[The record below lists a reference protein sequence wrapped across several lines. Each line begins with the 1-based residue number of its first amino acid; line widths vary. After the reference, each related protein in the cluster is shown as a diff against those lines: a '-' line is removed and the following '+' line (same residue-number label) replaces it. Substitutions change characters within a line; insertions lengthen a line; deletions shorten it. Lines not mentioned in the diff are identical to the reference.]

1 MKKINLYV
9 FIQII
14 KSCTLVFFIFVSIA
28 WLLQISRLFSYL
40 NNLQIDFVN
49 VLFLSFFLIPNLI
62 NVTLPFIIIFGL
74 IIAFI
79 KFDKDKEIIAIFS
92 LGLSIKEI
100 LKPFFLISI
109 IAIFLYLFLNL
120 FFSPYIYDKYK
131 QKEFDLRNSI
141 NLDNINISNFIQLD
155 ENLILDF
162 SKKEDVFEDVFIRFI
177 GENENIVFAKKA
189 RIIKEPKKFI
199 FNLSEGFKL
208 SFMNNKIEKLEFE
221 NYKLN
226 FPLRNEN
233 IYNNKLLFCLKPNI
247 KPLTIEN
254 RNNTISTNIN
264 ELELIAG
271 YSFKLVVSGSLIKL
285 IELDAS
291 GIETDSTTIGSISDV
306 DGDSNFTLEIADID
320 CKEEFANYFCV
331 DILTHIFTTV
341 PEYHN

>member
-14 KSCTLVFFIFVSIA
+14 KSCTLVFFIFISIA

-109 IAIFLYLFLNL
+109 ITIFLYLFLNL

-226 FPLRNEN
+226 FPLKNEN
-233 IYNNKLLFCLKPNI
+233 NYNNYDKNTLTLFNLIKYKDYKSMIEKMFDTLILLTVIIFFYFNNI
-247 KPLTIEN
+247 KDN
-254 RNNTISTNIN
+254 KFSIN
-264 ELELIAG
+264 
-271 YSFKLVVSGSLIKL
+271 
-285 IELDAS
+285 
-291 GIETDSTTIGSISDV
+291 
-306 DGDSNFTLEIADID
+306 
-320 CKEEFANYFCV
+320 
-331 DILTHIFTTV
+331 HIFI
-341 PEYHN
+341 YLFLSILIIIFQNIIKNLDFSLQFSFLLNIINFSIIYLFMLINKFKFK

>member
-14 KSCTLVFFIFVSIA
+14 KSCTLVFFIFISIA

-120 FFSPYIYDKYK
+120 FFSPYIYGKYK

-208 SFMNNKIEKLEFE
+208 SFINNKIEKLEFE

-226 FPLRNEN
+226 FPLKNEN
-233 IYNNKLLFCLKPNI
+233 NYNNYDKNTLTLFNLIKNKDYNSMIERMFDTLILLTVIIFFYFNNI
-247 KPLTIEN
+247 KDN
-254 RNNTISTNIN
+254 KFSIN
-264 ELELIAG
+264 
-271 YSFKLVVSGSLIKL
+271 
-285 IELDAS
+285 
-291 GIETDSTTIGSISDV
+291 
-306 DGDSNFTLEIADID
+306 
-320 CKEEFANYFCV
+320 
-331 DILTHIFTTV
+331 HIFI
-341 PEYHN
+341 YLFLSILIIIFQNIIKNLDFSLQFSFLLNIINFSIIYLFMLINKFKFK

>member
-109 IAIFLYLFLNL
+109 ITIFLYLFLNL

-162 SKKEDVFEDVFIRFI
+162 SKKEDVFEDVFIKFI

-226 FPLRNEN
+226 FPLKNEN
-233 IYNNKLLFCLKPNI
+233 NYNNYDKNTLTLFNLIKYKDYKSLIERMFDTLILLTVIIFFYFNNI
-247 KPLTIEN
+247 KDN
-254 RNNTISTNIN
+254 KFSIN
-264 ELELIAG
+264 
-271 YSFKLVVSGSLIKL
+271 
-285 IELDAS
+285 
-291 GIETDSTTIGSISDV
+291 
-306 DGDSNFTLEIADID
+306 
-320 CKEEFANYFCV
+320 
-331 DILTHIFTTV
+331 HIFI
-341 PEYHN
+341 YLFLSILIIIFQNIIKNLDFSLQFSFLLNIINFSIIYLFMLINKFKFK

>member
-14 KSCTLVFFIFVSIA
+14 KSCTLVFFIFISIA

-141 NLDNINISNFIQLD
+141 NLNNINISNFIQLD

-226 FPLRNEN
+226 FPLKNEN
-233 IYNNKLLFCLKPNI
+233 KYNNYDKNALTLFNLIKYRDYKSMIEKMFDTLILLTVIIFFYFNNI
-247 KPLTIEN
+247 KDN
-254 RNNTISTNIN
+254 KFSIN
-264 ELELIAG
+264 
-271 YSFKLVVSGSLIKL
+271 
-285 IELDAS
+285 
-291 GIETDSTTIGSISDV
+291 
-306 DGDSNFTLEIADID
+306 
-320 CKEEFANYFCV
+320 
-331 DILTHIFTTV
+331 HIFIYLFLSV
-341 PEYHN
+341 LIIIFQNIIKNLDFSLQFSFLLNIINFSIIYLFMLINKFKFK

>member
-1 MKKINLYV
+1 M
-9 FIQII
+9 
-14 KSCTLVFFIFVSIA
+14 
-28 WLLQISRLFSYL
+28 
-40 NNLQIDFVN
+40 
-49 VLFLSFFLIPNLI
+49 SFFLIPNLI

-109 IAIFLYLFLNL
+109 ITIFLYLFLNL

-162 SKKEDVFEDVFIRFI
+162 SKKKDVFEDVFIRFI

-226 FPLRNEN
+226 FPLKNEN
-233 IYNNKLLFCLKPNI
+233 NYNNYDKNTLTLFNLIKYKDYKSMIERMFDTLILLTVIIFFYFNNI
-247 KPLTIEN
+247 KDN
-254 RNNTISTNIN
+254 KFSIN
-264 ELELIAG
+264 
-271 YSFKLVVSGSLIKL
+271 
-285 IELDAS
+285 
-291 GIETDSTTIGSISDV
+291 
-306 DGDSNFTLEIADID
+306 
-320 CKEEFANYFCV
+320 
-331 DILTHIFTTV
+331 HIFIYLFLSV
-341 PEYHN
+341 LIIIFQNIIKNLDFSLQFSFLLNIINFSIIYLFMLINKFKFK

>member
-14 KSCTLVFFIFVSIA
+14 KSCTLVFFIFISIA

-109 IAIFLYLFLNL
+109 ITIFLYLFLNL

-226 FPLRNEN
+226 FPLKNEN
-233 IYNNKLLFCLKPNI
+233 NYNNYDKNTLTLFNLIKYKDYKSMIERMFDTLILLTVIIFFYFNNI
-247 KPLTIEN
+247 KDN
-254 RNNTISTNIN
+254 KFS
-264 ELELIAG
+264 
-271 YSFKLVVSGSLIKL
+271 IK
-285 IELDAS
+285 
-291 GIETDSTTIGSISDV
+291 
-306 DGDSNFTLEIADID
+306 
-320 CKEEFANYFCV
+320 
-331 DILTHIFTTV
+331 HIFI
-341 PEYHN
+341 YLFLSILIIIFQNIIKNLDFSLQFSFLLNIINFSIIYLFMLINKFKFK

>member
-14 KSCTLVFFIFVSIA
+14 KSCTLVFFIFISIA

-40 NNLQIDFVN
+40 SNLKIDFVN

-109 IAIFLYLFLNL
+109 ITIFLYLFLNL
-120 FFSPYIYDKYK
+120 FFSPYIYGKYK

-226 FPLRNEN
+226 FPLKNEN
-233 IYNNKLLFCLKPNI
+233 NYNNYDKNTLTLFNLIKYKDYKSMIERMFDTLILLTVIIFFYFNNI
-247 KPLTIEN
+247 KDN
-254 RNNTISTNIN
+254 KFSIN
-264 ELELIAG
+264 
-271 YSFKLVVSGSLIKL
+271 
-285 IELDAS
+285 
-291 GIETDSTTIGSISDV
+291 
-306 DGDSNFTLEIADID
+306 
-320 CKEEFANYFCV
+320 
-331 DILTHIFTTV
+331 HIFI
-341 PEYHN
+341 YLFLSILIIIFQNIIKNLDFSLQFSFLLNIINFSIIYLFMLINKFKFK

>member
-14 KSCTLVFFIFVSIA
+14 KSCTLVFFIFISIA

-109 IAIFLYLFLNL
+109 ITIFLYLFLNL

-226 FPLRNEN
+226 FPLKNEN
-233 IYNNKLLFCLKPNI
+233 NYNNYDKNTLTLFNLIKYKDYNSMIERMFDTLILLTVIIFFYFNNI
-247 KPLTIEN
+247 KDN
-254 RNNTISTNIN
+254 KFSIN
-264 ELELIAG
+264 
-271 YSFKLVVSGSLIKL
+271 
-285 IELDAS
+285 
-291 GIETDSTTIGSISDV
+291 
-306 DGDSNFTLEIADID
+306 
-320 CKEEFANYFCV
+320 
-331 DILTHIFTTV
+331 HIFI
-341 PEYHN
+341 YLFLSILIIIFQNIIKNLD

>member
-14 KSCTLVFFIFVSIA
+14 KSCTLVFFIFISIA

-141 NLDNINISNFIQLD
+141 NLNNINISNFIQID

-226 FPLRNEN
+226 FPLKNEN
-233 IYNNKLLFCLKPNI
+233 NYNNYDKNTLTLFNLIKYKDYKSMIERMFDTLILLTVIIFFYFNNI
-247 KPLTIEN
+247 KDN
-254 RNNTISTNIN
+254 KFSIN
-264 ELELIAG
+264 
-271 YSFKLVVSGSLIKL
+271 
-285 IELDAS
+285 
-291 GIETDSTTIGSISDV
+291 
-306 DGDSNFTLEIADID
+306 
-320 CKEEFANYFCV
+320 
-331 DILTHIFTTV
+331 HIFI
-341 PEYHN
+341 YLFLSILIIIFQNIIKNLDFSLQFSFLLNIINFSIIYLFMLINKFKFK

>member
-40 NNLQIDFVN
+40 NNLQIDFVK

-100 LKPFFLISI
+100 IKPFFLISI
-109 IAIFLYLFLNL
+109 ITIFLYLFLNL

-208 SFMNNKIEKLEFE
+208 SFINNKIEKLEFE

-226 FPLRNEN
+226 FPLKNEN
-233 IYNNKLLFCLKPNI
+233 NYNNYDKNTLTLFNLIKYKDYKSMIERMFDTLILLTVIIFFYFNNI
-247 KPLTIEN
+247 KDN
-254 RNNTISTNIN
+254 KFSIN
-264 ELELIAG
+264 
-271 YSFKLVVSGSLIKL
+271 
-285 IELDAS
+285 
-291 GIETDSTTIGSISDV
+291 
-306 DGDSNFTLEIADID
+306 
-320 CKEEFANYFCV
+320 
-331 DILTHIFTTV
+331 HIFI
-341 PEYHN
+341 YLFLSILIIIFQNIIKNLDFSLQFSFLLNIINFSIIYLFMLINKFKFK

>member
-226 FPLRNEN
+226 FPLKNEN
-233 IYNNKLLFCLKPNI
+233 NYNNYDKNTLTLFNLIKYKDYKSMIERMFDTLILLTVIIFFYFNNI
-247 KPLTIEN
+247 KDN
-254 RNNTISTNIN
+254 KFSIN
-264 ELELIAG
+264 
-271 YSFKLVVSGSLIKL
+271 
-285 IELDAS
+285 
-291 GIETDSTTIGSISDV
+291 
-306 DGDSNFTLEIADID
+306 
-320 CKEEFANYFCV
+320 
-331 DILTHIFTTV
+331 HIFIYLV
-341 PEYHN
+341 LSILIIIFQNIIKNLDFSLQFSFLLNIINFSIIYLFMLINKIKFK

>member
-14 KSCTLVFFIFVSIA
+14 KSCTLVFFIFISIA

-109 IAIFLYLFLNL
+109 ITIFLYLFLNL

-226 FPLRNEN
+226 FPLKNEN
-233 IYNNKLLFCLKPNI
+233 NYNNYDKNTLTLFNLIKYKDYKSMIERMFDTLILLTVIIFFYFNNI
-247 KPLTIEN
+247 KDN
-254 RNNTISTNIN
+254 KFSIN
-264 ELELIAG
+264 
-271 YSFKLVVSGSLIKL
+271 
-285 IELDAS
+285 
-291 GIETDSTTIGSISDV
+291 
-306 DGDSNFTLEIADID
+306 
-320 CKEEFANYFCV
+320 
-331 DILTHIFTTV
+331 HIFI
-341 PEYHN
+341 YLFLSILIIIFQNIIKNLDFSLQFSFLLNIINFLIIYLFMLINKFKFK

>member
-14 KSCTLVFFIFVSIA
+14 KSCTLVFFIFISIA

-100 LKPFFLISI
+100 LKPLFLISI

-226 FPLRNEN
+226 FPLKNEN
-233 IYNNKLLFCLKPNI
+233 NYNNYDKNTLTLFNLIKYKDYNSMIERMFDTLILLTVIIFFYFNNI
-247 KPLTIEN
+247 KDN
-254 RNNTISTNIN
+254 KFSIN
-264 ELELIAG
+264 
-271 YSFKLVVSGSLIKL
+271 
-285 IELDAS
+285 
-291 GIETDSTTIGSISDV
+291 
-306 DGDSNFTLEIADID
+306 
-320 CKEEFANYFCV
+320 
-331 DILTHIFTTV
+331 HIFI
-341 PEYHN
+341 YLFLSILIIIFQNIIKNLDFSLQFSFLLNIINFSIIYLFMLINKFKFK

>member
-14 KSCTLVFFIFVSIA
+14 KSCTLVFFIFISIA

-109 IAIFLYLFLNL
+109 ITIFLYLFLNL

-208 SFMNNKIEKLEFE
+208 SFINNKIEKLEFE

-226 FPLRNEN
+226 FPLKNEN
-233 IYNNKLLFCLKPNI
+233 NYNNYDKNTLTLFNLIKYKDYNSMIERMFDTLILLTVIIFFYFNNI
-247 KPLTIEN
+247 KDN
-254 RNNTISTNIN
+254 KFSIN
-264 ELELIAG
+264 
-271 YSFKLVVSGSLIKL
+271 
-285 IELDAS
+285 
-291 GIETDSTTIGSISDV
+291 
-306 DGDSNFTLEIADID
+306 
-320 CKEEFANYFCV
+320 
-331 DILTHIFTTV
+331 HIFI
-341 PEYHN
+341 YLFLSILIIIFQNIIKNLDFSLQFSFLLNIINFSIIYLFMLINKFKFK

>member
-40 NNLQIDFVN
+40 NNLQIDFIN

-79 KFDKDKEIIAIFS
+79 KLDKDKEIIAIFS

-109 IAIFLYLFLNL
+109 IATFLYLFLNL
-120 FFSPYIYDKYK
+120 FFSPYIYEKYK
-131 QKEFDLRNSI
+131 QKEFHLRNSI
-141 NLDNINISNFIQLD
+141 NLNNINISNFIQLD

-162 SKKEDVFEDVFIRFI
+162 SKNKDQFEDVFIRFI
-177 GENENIVFAKKA
+177 GDNENIVFAKKA
-189 RIIKEPKKFI
+189 KIIKEPEKLI
-199 FNLSEGFKL
+199 FNLSKGFKL
-208 SFMNNKIEKLEFE
+208 SFINNQIEKLEFE

-233 IYNNKLLFCLKPNI
+233 IYNNYDKNTLTLVNLIKYKDYNSMIERMFDTLILLTVIMMEVIAQEIMNGTLLFK
-247 KPLTIEN
+247 EN
-254 RNNTISTNIN
+254 T
-264 ELELIAG
+264 
-271 YSFKLVVSGSLIKL
+271 
-285 IELDAS
+285 
-291 GIETDSTTIGSISDV
+291 
-306 DGDSNFTLEIADID
+306 
-320 CKEEFANYFCV
+320 
-331 DILTHIFTTV
+331 
-341 PEYHN
+341 

>member
-14 KSCTLVFFIFVSIA
+14 KSCTLVFFIFISIA

-109 IAIFLYLFLNL
+109 ISIFLYLFLNL

-226 FPLRNEN
+226 FPLKNEN
-233 IYNNKLLFCLKPNI
+233 IYNNYDKNTLTLFNLIKYKDYKSMIERMFDTLILLTVIIFFYFNNI
-247 KPLTIEN
+247 K
-254 RNNTISTNIN
+254 NNKFSIN
-264 ELELIAG
+264 
-271 YSFKLVVSGSLIKL
+271 
-285 IELDAS
+285 
-291 GIETDSTTIGSISDV
+291 
-306 DGDSNFTLEIADID
+306 
-320 CKEEFANYFCV
+320 
-331 DILTHIFTTV
+331 HIFIYLFLSILIIIFQNIIKNLDFSLQFSFLLNIINFSIIYLFMLINKFKF
-341 PEYHN
+341 E

>member
-14 KSCTLVFFIFVSIA
+14 KSCTLVFFIFISIA

-40 NNLQIDFVN
+40 SNLKIDFVN

-109 IAIFLYLFLNL
+109 ITIFLYLFLNL

-199 FNLSEGFKL
+199 FNLAEGFKL

-226 FPLRNEN
+226 FPLKNEN
-233 IYNNKLLFCLKPNI
+233 NYNNYDKNTLTLFNLIKYKDYKSMIERMFDTLILLTVIIFFYFNNI
-247 KPLTIEN
+247 KDN
-254 RNNTISTNIN
+254 KFSIN
-264 ELELIAG
+264 
-271 YSFKLVVSGSLIKL
+271 
-285 IELDAS
+285 
-291 GIETDSTTIGSISDV
+291 
-306 DGDSNFTLEIADID
+306 
-320 CKEEFANYFCV
+320 
-331 DILTHIFTTV
+331 HIFI
-341 PEYHN
+341 YLFLSILIIIFQNIIKNLDFSLQFSFLLNIINFSIIYLFMLINKFKFK

>member
-14 KSCTLVFFIFVSIA
+14 KSCTLVFFIFISIA

-109 IAIFLYLFLNL
+109 ITIFLYLFLNL

-226 FPLRNEN
+226 FPLKNEN
-233 IYNNKLLFCLKPNI
+233 NYNNYDKNTLTLFNLIKYKDYNSMIERMFDTLILLTVIIFFYFNNI
-247 KPLTIEN
+247 KDN
-254 RNNTISTNIN
+254 KFSIN
-264 ELELIAG
+264 
-271 YSFKLVVSGSLIKL
+271 
-285 IELDAS
+285 
-291 GIETDSTTIGSISDV
+291 
-306 DGDSNFTLEIADID
+306 
-320 CKEEFANYFCV
+320 
-331 DILTHIFTTV
+331 HIFI
-341 PEYHN
+341 YLFLSILIIIFQNIIKNLDFSLQFSFLLNIINFSIIYLFMFINKFKFK

>member
-14 KSCTLVFFIFVSIA
+14 KSCILVFFIFVSIA

-109 IAIFLYLFLNL
+109 ITIFLYLFLNL

-226 FPLRNEN
+226 FPLKNEN
-233 IYNNKLLFCLKPNI
+233 NYNNYDKNTLTLFNLIKYKDYKSMIERMFDTLILLTVIIFFYFNNI
-247 KPLTIEN
+247 KDN
-254 RNNTISTNIN
+254 KFSIN
-264 ELELIAG
+264 
-271 YSFKLVVSGSLIKL
+271 
-285 IELDAS
+285 
-291 GIETDSTTIGSISDV
+291 
-306 DGDSNFTLEIADID
+306 
-320 CKEEFANYFCV
+320 
-331 DILTHIFTTV
+331 HIFI
-341 PEYHN
+341 YLFFSILIIIFQNIIKNLDFSLQFSFLLNIINFSIIYLFMLINKFKFK

>member
-14 KSCTLVFFIFVSIA
+14 KSCTLVFFIFISIA

-40 NNLQIDFVN
+40 SNLKIDFVN

-109 IAIFLYLFLNL
+109 ITIFLYLFLNL

-189 RIIKEPKKFI
+189 RIIKEPKRFI

-208 SFMNNKIEKLEFE
+208 SFMTNKIEKLEFE

-226 FPLRNEN
+226 FPLKNEN
-233 IYNNKLLFCLKPNI
+233 NYNNYDKNTLTLFNLIKYKDYKSMIERMFDTLILLTVIIFFYFNNI
-247 KPLTIEN
+247 KDN
-254 RNNTISTNIN
+254 KFSIN
-264 ELELIAG
+264 
-271 YSFKLVVSGSLIKL
+271 
-285 IELDAS
+285 
-291 GIETDSTTIGSISDV
+291 
-306 DGDSNFTLEIADID
+306 
-320 CKEEFANYFCV
+320 
-331 DILTHIFTTV
+331 HIFI
-341 PEYHN
+341 YLFLSMLIIIFQNIIKNLDFSLQFSFLLNIINFSIIYLFMLINKFKFK

>member
-14 KSCTLVFFIFVSIA
+14 KSCTLVFFIFISIA

-109 IAIFLYLFLNL
+109 ITIFLYLFLNL

-226 FPLRNEN
+226 FPLKNEN
-233 IYNNKLLFCLKPNI
+233 NYNNYDKNTLTLFNLIKYKDYNSMIERMFDTLILLTVIIFFYFNNI
-247 KPLTIEN
+247 KDN
-254 RNNTISTNIN
+254 KFSIN
-264 ELELIAG
+264 
-271 YSFKLVVSGSLIKL
+271 
-285 IELDAS
+285 
-291 GIETDSTTIGSISDV
+291 
-306 DGDSNFTLEIADID
+306 
-320 CKEEFANYFCV
+320 
-331 DILTHIFTTV
+331 HIFI
-341 PEYHN
+341 YLFLSILIIIFQNIIKNLDFSLQFSFLLNIINFSIIYLFMLINKFKFK

>member
-14 KSCTLVFFIFVSIA
+14 KSCTLVFFIFISIA

-40 NNLQIDFVN
+40 NNLKIDFVN

-109 IAIFLYLFLNL
+109 ITVFLYLFLNL
-120 FFSPYIYDKYK
+120 FFSPYIYGKYK

-162 SKKEDVFEDVFIRFI
+162 SKKEDVFEDVFIKFI

-208 SFMNNKIEKLEFE
+208 SFINNKIEKLEFE

-226 FPLRNEN
+226 FPLKNEN
-233 IYNNKLLFCLKPNI
+233 NYNNYDKNTLTLFNLIKYKDYNSMIERMFDTLILLTVIIFFYFNNI
-247 KPLTIEN
+247 KDN
-254 RNNTISTNIN
+254 KFS
-264 ELELIAG
+264 
-271 YSFKLVVSGSLIKL
+271 IK
-285 IELDAS
+285 
-291 GIETDSTTIGSISDV
+291 
-306 DGDSNFTLEIADID
+306 
-320 CKEEFANYFCV
+320 
-331 DILTHIFTTV
+331 HIFI
-341 PEYHN
+341 YLFLSILIIIFQNIIKNLDFSLQFSFLLNIINFSIIYLFMLINKFKFK

>member
-40 NNLQIDFVN
+40 SNLQIDFVN

-109 IAIFLYLFLNL
+109 ITIFLYLFLNL

-199 FNLSEGFKL
+199 FNLSDGFKL

-226 FPLRNEN
+226 FPLKNEN
-233 IYNNKLLFCLKPNI
+233 NYNNYDKNTLTLFNLIKYKDYKSMIERMFDTLILLTVIIFFYFNNI
-247 KPLTIEN
+247 KDN
-254 RNNTISTNIN
+254 KFSIN
-264 ELELIAG
+264 
-271 YSFKLVVSGSLIKL
+271 
-285 IELDAS
+285 
-291 GIETDSTTIGSISDV
+291 
-306 DGDSNFTLEIADID
+306 
-320 CKEEFANYFCV
+320 
-331 DILTHIFTTV
+331 HIFI
-341 PEYHN
+341 YLFLSILIIIFQNIIKNLDFSLQFSFLLNIINFSIIYLFMLINKFKFK

>member
-14 KSCTLVFFIFVSIA
+14 KSCTLVFFIFISIA

-100 LKPFFLISI
+100 LNPFFLITI
-109 IAIFLYLFLNL
+109 LTIFLYLFLNL

-226 FPLRNEN
+226 FPLKNEN
-233 IYNNKLLFCLKPNI
+233 NYNNYDKNTLTLFNLIKYKDYKSMIERMFDTLILLTVIIFFYFNNI
-247 KPLTIEN
+247 KDN
-254 RNNTISTNIN
+254 KFSIN
-264 ELELIAG
+264 
-271 YSFKLVVSGSLIKL
+271 
-285 IELDAS
+285 
-291 GIETDSTTIGSISDV
+291 
-306 DGDSNFTLEIADID
+306 
-320 CKEEFANYFCV
+320 
-331 DILTHIFTTV
+331 HIFI
-341 PEYHN
+341 YLFFSILIIIFQNIIKNLDFSLQFSFLLNIMNFSIIYLFMLINKFKFK

>member
-14 KSCTLVFFIFVSIA
+14 KSCTLVFFIFISIA

-49 VLFLSFFLIPNLI
+49 VLFLSVFLIPNLI

-109 IAIFLYLFLNL
+109 ITIFLYLFLNL

-208 SFMNNKIEKLEFE
+208 SFINNKIEKLEFE

-226 FPLRNEN
+226 FPLKNEN
-233 IYNNKLLFCLKPNI
+233 NYNNYDKNTLTLFNLIKYKDYKSMIERMFDTLILLTVIIFFYFNNI
-247 KPLTIEN
+247 KDN
-254 RNNTISTNIN
+254 KFSIN
-264 ELELIAG
+264 
-271 YSFKLVVSGSLIKL
+271 
-285 IELDAS
+285 
-291 GIETDSTTIGSISDV
+291 
-306 DGDSNFTLEIADID
+306 
-320 CKEEFANYFCV
+320 
-331 DILTHIFTTV
+331 HIFI
-341 PEYHN
+341 YLFFSILIIIFQNIIKNLDFSLQFSFLLNIINFSIIYLFMLINKFKFK

>member
-9 FIQII
+9 FIQIF

-109 IAIFLYLFLNL
+109 ITIFLYLFLNL

-226 FPLRNEN
+226 FPLKNEN
-233 IYNNKLLFCLKPNI
+233 NYNNYDKNTLTLFNLIKYKDYKSMIERMFDTLILLTVIIFFYFNNI
-247 KPLTIEN
+247 KDN
-254 RNNTISTNIN
+254 KFSIN
-264 ELELIAG
+264 
-271 YSFKLVVSGSLIKL
+271 
-285 IELDAS
+285 
-291 GIETDSTTIGSISDV
+291 
-306 DGDSNFTLEIADID
+306 
-320 CKEEFANYFCV
+320 
-331 DILTHIFTTV
+331 HIFI
-341 PEYHN
+341 YLFLSILIIIFQNIIKNLDFSLQFSFLLNIINFSIIYLFMLINKFKFK

>member
-40 NNLQIDFVN
+40 NNLQIDFVK

-79 KFDKDKEIIAIFS
+79 KFDKDKEIIAMFS

-100 LKPFFLISI
+100 IKPFFLISI
-109 IAIFLYLFLNL
+109 ITIFLYLFLNL

-208 SFMNNKIEKLEFE
+208 SFINNKIEKLEFE

-226 FPLRNEN
+226 FPLKNEN
-233 IYNNKLLFCLKPNI
+233 NYNNYDKNTLTLFNLIKYKDYKSMIERMFDTLILLTVIIFFYFNNI
-247 KPLTIEN
+247 KDN
-254 RNNTISTNIN
+254 K
-264 ELELIAG
+264 
-271 YSFKLVVSGSLIKL
+271 FSLK
-285 IELDAS
+285 
-291 GIETDSTTIGSISDV
+291 
-306 DGDSNFTLEIADID
+306 
-320 CKEEFANYFCV
+320 
-331 DILTHIFTTV
+331 HIFI
-341 PEYHN
+341 YLFFSILIIIFQNIIKNLDFSLQFSFLLNIINFSIIYLFMLINKFKFK

>member
-14 KSCTLVFFIFVSIA
+14 KSCTLVFFIFISIA

-109 IAIFLYLFLNL
+109 ITIFLYLFLNL

-199 FNLSEGFKL
+199 FNLSDGFKL

-226 FPLRNEN
+226 FPLKNEN
-233 IYNNKLLFCLKPNI
+233 NYNNYDKNTLTLFNLIKYKDYKSMIERMFDTLILLTVIIFFYFNNI
-247 KPLTIEN
+247 KDN
-254 RNNTISTNIN
+254 KFSIN
-264 ELELIAG
+264 
-271 YSFKLVVSGSLIKL
+271 
-285 IELDAS
+285 
-291 GIETDSTTIGSISDV
+291 
-306 DGDSNFTLEIADID
+306 
-320 CKEEFANYFCV
+320 
-331 DILTHIFTTV
+331 HIFI
-341 PEYHN
+341 YLFLSILIIIFQNIIKNLDFSLQFSFLLNIINFSIIYLFMLINKFKFK

>member
-14 KSCTLVFFIFVSIA
+14 KSCTLVFFIFISIA

-109 IAIFLYLFLNL
+109 ITIFLYLFLNL

-226 FPLRNEN
+226 FPLKNEN
-233 IYNNKLLFCLKPNI
+233 NYNNYDKNTLTLFNLIKYKDYKSMIERMFDTLILLTVIIFFYFNNI
-247 KPLTIEN
+247 KDN
-254 RNNTISTNIN
+254 KFSIN
-264 ELELIAG
+264 
-271 YSFKLVVSGSLIKL
+271 
-285 IELDAS
+285 
-291 GIETDSTTIGSISDV
+291 
-306 DGDSNFTLEIADID
+306 
-320 CKEEFANYFCV
+320 
-331 DILTHIFTTV
+331 HIFIYLFLSV
-341 PEYHN
+341 LIIIFQNIIKNLDFSLQFSFLLNIINFSIIYLFMLINKFKFK

>member
-14 KSCTLVFFIFVSIA
+14 KSCTLVFFIFISIA

-40 NNLQIDFVN
+40 NNLQIDFVK

-109 IAIFLYLFLNL
+109 ITIFLYLFLNL

-208 SFMNNKIEKLEFE
+208 SFINNKIEKLEFE

-226 FPLRNEN
+226 FPLKNEN
-233 IYNNKLLFCLKPNI
+233 NYNNYDKNTLTLFNLIKYKDYKSMIERMFDTLILLTVIIFFYFNNI
-247 KPLTIEN
+247 KDN
-254 RNNTISTNIN
+254 K
-264 ELELIAG
+264 
-271 YSFKLVVSGSLIKL
+271 FSLK
-285 IELDAS
+285 
-291 GIETDSTTIGSISDV
+291 
-306 DGDSNFTLEIADID
+306 
-320 CKEEFANYFCV
+320 
-331 DILTHIFTTV
+331 HIFI
-341 PEYHN
+341 YLFFSILIIIFQNIIKNLDFSLQFSFLLNIINFSIIYLFMLINKFKFK

>member
-14 KSCTLVFFIFVSIA
+14 KSCTLVFFIFISIA

-40 NNLQIDFVN
+40 NNLQIDFVK

-226 FPLRNEN
+226 FPLKNEN
-233 IYNNKLLFCLKPNI
+233 NYNNYDKNTLTLFNLIKDKDYKSMIERMFDTLILLTVIIFFYFNNI
-247 KPLTIEN
+247 KDN
-254 RNNTISTNIN
+254 KFSIN
-264 ELELIAG
+264 
-271 YSFKLVVSGSLIKL
+271 
-285 IELDAS
+285 
-291 GIETDSTTIGSISDV
+291 
-306 DGDSNFTLEIADID
+306 
-320 CKEEFANYFCV
+320 
-331 DILTHIFTTV
+331 HIFI
-341 PEYHN
+341 YLFLSILIIIFQNIIKNLDFSLQFSFLLNIINFSIIYLFMLINKFKFK

>member
-14 KSCTLVFFIFVSIA
+14 KSCTLVFFIFISIA

-226 FPLRNEN
+226 FPLKNEN
-233 IYNNKLLFCLKPNI
+233 KYNNYDKNTLTLFNLIKYKDYKSMIERMFDTLILLTVIIFFYFNNI
-247 KPLTIEN
+247 KDN
-254 RNNTISTNIN
+254 KFSIN
-264 ELELIAG
+264 
-271 YSFKLVVSGSLIKL
+271 
-285 IELDAS
+285 
-291 GIETDSTTIGSISDV
+291 
-306 DGDSNFTLEIADID
+306 
-320 CKEEFANYFCV
+320 
-331 DILTHIFTTV
+331 HIFI
-341 PEYHN
+341 YLFLSILIIIFQNIIKNLDFSLQFSFLLNIINFSIIYLFMLINKFKFK

>member
-40 NNLQIDFVN
+40 NNLQIDFVK

-100 LKPFFLISI
+100 IKPFFLISI
-109 IAIFLYLFLNL
+109 ITIFLYLFLNL

-208 SFMNNKIEKLEFE
+208 SFINNKIEKLEFE

-226 FPLRNEN
+226 FPLKNEKN
-233 IYNNKLLFCLKPNI
+233 YNNYDKNTLTLFNLIKYKDYKSMIERMFDTLILLTVIIFFYFNNI
-247 KPLTIEN
+247 KDN
-254 RNNTISTNIN
+254 KFSIN
-264 ELELIAG
+264 
-271 YSFKLVVSGSLIKL
+271 
-285 IELDAS
+285 
-291 GIETDSTTIGSISDV
+291 
-306 DGDSNFTLEIADID
+306 
-320 CKEEFANYFCV
+320 
-331 DILTHIFTTV
+331 HIFI
-341 PEYHN
+341 YLFFSILIIIFQNIIKNLDFSLQFSFLLNIINFSIIYLFMLINKFKFK

>member
-14 KSCTLVFFIFVSIA
+14 KSCTLVFFIFISIA

-131 QKEFDLRNSI
+131 QKEFELRNSI

-226 FPLRNEN
+226 FPLKNEN
-233 IYNNKLLFCLKPNI
+233 NYNNYDKNTLTLFNLIKYKDYNSMIERMFDTLILLTVIIFFYFNNI
-247 KPLTIEN
+247 KDN
-254 RNNTISTNIN
+254 KFSIN
-264 ELELIAG
+264 
-271 YSFKLVVSGSLIKL
+271 
-285 IELDAS
+285 
-291 GIETDSTTIGSISDV
+291 
-306 DGDSNFTLEIADID
+306 
-320 CKEEFANYFCV
+320 
-331 DILTHIFTTV
+331 HIFIYLFLSILIIIFQNIIKNLDFSLQFSFLLNV
-341 PEYHN
+341 INFSIIYLFMLINKFKFK

>member
-14 KSCTLVFFIFVSIA
+14 KSCTLVFFIFISIA

-109 IAIFLYLFLNL
+109 ITIFLYLFLNL

-226 FPLRNEN
+226 FPLKNEN
-233 IYNNKLLFCLKPNI
+233 NYNNYDKNTLTLFNLIKYKDYKSMIERMFDTLILLTVIIFFYFNNI
-247 KPLTIEN
+247 KDN
-254 RNNTISTNIN
+254 KFSIN
-264 ELELIAG
+264 
-271 YSFKLVVSGSLIKL
+271 
-285 IELDAS
+285 
-291 GIETDSTTIGSISDV
+291 
-306 DGDSNFTLEIADID
+306 
-320 CKEEFANYFCV
+320 
-331 DILTHIFTTV
+331 HIFI
-341 PEYHN
+341 YLFFSILIIIFQNIIKNLDFSLQFSFLLNIINFSIIYLFMLINKFKFK

>member
-141 NLDNINISNFIQLD
+141 NLDNINISNFIQLE

-226 FPLRNEN
+226 FPLKNEN
-233 IYNNKLLFCLKPNI
+233 NYNNYDKNTLTLFNLIKYKDYNSMIERMFDTLILLTVIIFFYFNNI
-247 KPLTIEN
+247 KDN
-254 RNNTISTNIN
+254 KFS
-264 ELELIAG
+264 
-271 YSFKLVVSGSLIKL
+271 IK
-285 IELDAS
+285 
-291 GIETDSTTIGSISDV
+291 
-306 DGDSNFTLEIADID
+306 
-320 CKEEFANYFCV
+320 
-331 DILTHIFTTV
+331 HIFI
-341 PEYHN
+341 YLFLSILIIIFQNIIKNLDFSLQFSFLLNIINFSIIYLFMLINKFKFK

>member
-14 KSCTLVFFIFVSIA
+14 KSCTLVFFIFISIA

-109 IAIFLYLFLNL
+109 ITIFLYLFLNL

-226 FPLRNEN
+226 FPLKNEN
-233 IYNNKLLFCLKPNI
+233 NYNNYDKNTLTLFNLIKYKDYNSMIERMFDTLILLTVIIFFYFNNI
-247 KPLTIEN
+247 KDN
-254 RNNTISTNIN
+254 KFSIN
-264 ELELIAG
+264 
-271 YSFKLVVSGSLIKL
+271 
-285 IELDAS
+285 
-291 GIETDSTTIGSISDV
+291 
-306 DGDSNFTLEIADID
+306 
-320 CKEEFANYFCV
+320 
-331 DILTHIFTTV
+331 HIFI
-341 PEYHN
+341 YLFFSILIIIFQNIIKNLDFSLQFSFLLNIINFSIIYLFMLINKFKFK